1 VLTDAERSRQWVEE
15 EAEVCVEYTCDKTHP
30 HHVKQAPD
38 ALHYYHGRATKLVGG
53 GVEVLFIG
61 DPTAESTQVL
71 SSEQM
76 LRGIQAFKLCGCK
89 DSHHMETSESSP
101 DALQYDGIDFQFS
114 ADDDAWVKAGAQDF
128 ARSVIQ
134 SLDARM
140 PEDPI
145 MAALQIFDVS
155 GMPSCDE
162 EWRNVG
168 HEYGNT
174 QIETLIQHYGHNKR
188 SERFK
193 LIPGQEFLSKIDAGT
208 VRAEW
213 GLFKEVLFLEKKKNL
228 SNEDTYKSLLQES
241 SVLLEDAALTCIKYL
256 SCVYLCLCLSTV
268 WCERGFS
275 LMNNIKIKSR
285 NRMNTDTL
293 DDRMMVCSNG
303 PPVSAQHTT
312 AINEI
317 VDLAFEHWSQART
330 RIPSRSH
337 PGVLRPRVGGGIEAD
352 VHDILSVADR
362 AEEVNGHLRT
372 MTQNAGAGQTTEGGE
387 VGGDDDES
395 EDDESHSADLHE
407 RMPAQQN
414 LMDSVPPFVPPTSW
428 IVMAHPASS
437 DALKSFQ
444 WKGKRLAMKFEGGW
458 STASYKRVCTGREAP
473 EGYHLFH
480 YKDKGTKDIAHMLDL
495 EDYGVT
501 KKWVIITEISKEV
514 ENNAIARLNAYAK
527 QYVPRRTGA
536 AGGSSGGGGSS
547 GRS

>member
-1 VLTDAERSRQWVEE
+1 
-15 EAEVCVEYTCDKTHP
+15 
-30 HHVKQAPD
+30 
-38 ALHYYHGRATKLVGG
+38 
-53 GVEVLFIG
+53 
-61 DPTAESTQVL
+61 
-71 SSEQM
+71 
-76 LRGIQAFKLCGCK
+76 
-89 DSHHMETSESSP
+89 
-101 DALQYDGIDFQFS
+101 
-114 ADDDAWVKAGAQDF
+114 
-128 ARSVIQ
+128 
-134 SLDARM
+134 
-140 PEDPI
+140 
-145 MAALQIFDVS
+145 
-155 GMPSCDE
+155 
-162 EWRNVG
+162 
-168 HEYGNT
+168 
-174 QIETLIQHYGHNKR
+174 
-188 SERFK
+188 
-193 LIPGQEFLSKIDAGT
+193 
-208 VRAEW
+208 
-213 GLFKEVLFLEKKKNL
+213 
-228 SNEDTYKSLLQES
+228 
-241 SVLLEDAALTCIKYL
+241 
-256 SCVYLCLCLSTV
+256 
-268 WCERGFS
+268 
-275 LMNNIKIKSR
+275 MNNIKIKSR
-285 NRMNTDTL
+285 NHMNTDTL

-303 PPVSAQHTT
+303 PPVSTQHTT

-330 RIPSRSH
+330 RMPSRSH

-352 VHDILSVADR
+352 VHDILSAADR
-362 AEEVNGHLRT
+362 AEDVNGHLRT

-458 STASYKRVCTGREAP
+458 STASYKRACTGREAP

-536 AGGSSGGGGSS
+536 AGGSSGGGASS